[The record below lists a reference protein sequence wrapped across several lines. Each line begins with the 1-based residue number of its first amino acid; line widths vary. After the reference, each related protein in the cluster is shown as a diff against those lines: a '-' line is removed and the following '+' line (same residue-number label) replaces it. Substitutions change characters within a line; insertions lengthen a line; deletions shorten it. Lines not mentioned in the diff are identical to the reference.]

1 MTTLGTK
8 LIKLRDHKKMS
19 QSEIADVLGVSQSAY
34 NKWEADQAKPN
45 SDNLLRI
52 SEFHNVE
59 INDLLEDTS
68 GIVSNN
74 IFRDS
79 SVSHHIF
86 NYAQTVNMQS
96 PELIE
101 NILKNQEQIAKLI
114 EAQSNLIE
122 SLLKKN

>member
-8 LIKLRDHKKMS
+8 LRKLRDNKKMS
-19 QSEIADVLGVSQSAY
+19 QSEIADLLGVSQSAY
-34 NKWEADQAKPN
+34 NKWEADQARPS
-45 SDNLLRI
+45 SDNLMKI
-52 SEFHNVE
+52 SDFHDIE
-59 INDLLEDTS
+59 IKDLLEEST

-74 IFRDS
+74 IFKDS

-101 NILKNQEQIAKLI
+101 NIVKNQEQIFKMI
-114 EAQSNLIE
+114 EVQTKLIE
-122 SLLKKN
+122 SLLKK

>member
-8 LIKLRDHKKMS
+8 LRRLRDDKKMS
-19 QSEIADVLGVSQSAY
+19 QTEIANILGVSQSAY
-34 NKWEADQAKPN
+34 NKWEADQAKPS
-45 SDNLLRI
+45 SDNLLKI
-52 SEFHNVE
+52 SDFHNVE
-59 INDLLEDTS
+59 IKDLLEDNV

-74 IFRDS
+74 IFKDS

-101 NILKNQEQIAKLI
+101 NIVKNQEQIFKMIELQTQLI
-114 EAQSNLIE
+114 ER
-122 SLLKKN
+122 LLKK